1 MTTIQARF
9 RLDYGDF
16 QLDVDL
22 QLPGTGITVLFGH
35 SGSGKTTLLRCI
47 AGLQRAQ
54 QGFLGINGS
63 IWQDSERDLFLP
75 THQRPLGYVF
85 QEANL
90 FPHLTVRDNLHYG
103 LKRIKQNS
111 GAVKLEHTIEL
122 LGIGHLMER
131 MPERLSGGERQR
143 VAIARALALNPE
155 ILLMDEPLASLDFKR
170 KQEILP
176 FLSRLHQQLDI
187 PVLYVTH
194 AQQEVAQ
201 LADYLVIMADGR
213 EIASGLPAD
222 TLTRLDMPLAQD
234 KQQAATVW
242 QVTVA
247 EHEADYHLTR
257 VAFAG
262 GSLSLPTVDAEVG
275 TPLRVQIYARDVS
288 IALEAP
294 TATSILN
301 VLPAT
306 ITGIAD
312 DHSGQSVVQ
321 LRLPRMA
328 TETAPGSPRHFLHP
342 WRSEVSQSVGNRC
355 DQVGTQPLLAHITCK
370 SALLL
375 GLQVGMPVYA
385 QIKGTSILN

>member
-1 MTTIQARF
+1 
-9 RLDYGDF
+9 
-16 QLDVDL
+16 
-22 QLPGTGITVLFGH
+22 
-35 SGSGKTTLLRCI
+35 
-47 AGLQRAQ
+47 
-54 QGFLGINGS
+54 
-63 IWQDSERDLFLP
+63 
-75 THQRPLGYVF
+75 
-85 QEANL
+85 
-90 FPHLTVRDNLHYG
+90 
-103 LKRIKQNS
+103 
-111 GAVKLEHTIEL
+111 
-122 LGIGHLMER
+122 
-131 MPERLSGGERQR
+131 
-143 VAIARALALNPE
+143 
-155 ILLMDEPLASLDFKR
+155 MDEPLASLDFKR
-170 KQEILP
+170 KQEVLP
-176 FLSRLHQQLDI
+176 FLSRLHLQLDI

-242 QVTVA
+242 QATVA

-262 GSLSLPTVDAEVG
+262 GSLSLPAVDAEIG
-275 TPLRVQIYARDVS
+275 TQLRVQIYARDVS

-312 DHSGQSVVQ
+312 DYSGQSVVQ
-321 LRLPRMA
+321 M
-328 TETAPGSPRHFLHP
+328 
-342 WRSEVSQSVGNRC
+342 QVGN
-355 DQVGTQPLLAHITCK
+355 QPLLAHITRK

-375 GLQVGMPVYA
+375 GLQIGMPVYA
-385 QIKGTSILN
+385 QIKGTSILNQTTQEIYHENKCA

>member
-1 MTTIQARF
+1 MTTILARF
-9 RLDYGDF
+9 QLDYGGF
-16 QLDVDL
+16 KLDVDL
-22 QLPGTGITVLFGH
+22 KLPGAGITVLFGH

-47 AGLQRAQ
+47 AGLQRAP
-54 QGFLGINGS
+54 QGKLEINGNV
-63 IWQDSERDLFLP
+63 WQDSERGLFLP
-75 THQRPLGYVF
+75 THKRPLGYVF

-90 FPHLTVRDNLHYG
+90 FPHLTVRDNLYYG

-111 GAVKLEHTIEL
+111 GSVKLEHTIEL
-122 LGIGHLMER
+122 LGIGQLMER

-194 AQQEVAQ
+194 SQQEVAQ
-201 LADYLVIMADGR
+201 LADTLVILEDGQAL
-213 EIASGLPAD
+213 ASGPLSE
-222 TLTRLDMPLAQD
+222 TQSRLDVPLAQD
-234 KQQAATVW
+234 REAATVW
-242 QVTVA
+242 QTTVA
-247 EHEADYHLTR
+247 GHEADYHLTR

-262 GSLSLPTVDAEVG
+262 GSLSLPAVDAKIG

-301 VLPAT
+301 VLPA
-306 ITGIAD
+306 IISDIAD
-312 DHSGQSVVQ
+312 GRD
-321 LRLPRMA
+321 
-328 TETAPGSPRHFLHP
+328 
-342 WRSEVSQSVGNRC
+342 SQSLIRLQVGN
-355 DQVGTQPLLAHITCK
+355 QPLLAHISRK
-370 SALLL
+370 SVLLL
-375 GLQVGMPVYA
+375 GLQTGMAVYV
-385 QIKGTSILN
+385 QIKGTSTLSHQ

>member
-1 MTTIQARF
+1 MTHMTTIQARF
-9 RLDYGDF
+9 QLDYGDF
-16 QLDVDL
+16 KLDVDL
-22 QLPGTGITVLFGH
+22 KLPGTGITVLFGH

-47 AGLQRAQ
+47 AGLQHAP
-54 QGFLGINGS
+54 QGYLDINGS
-63 IWQDSERDLFLP
+63 IWQDSERGLFLP
-75 THQRPLGYVF
+75 TYKRPLGYVF

-90 FPHLTVRDNLHYG
+90 FPHLTVWDNLHFG
-103 LKRIKQNS
+103 LKRIKQNP
-111 GAVKLEHTIEL
+111 GAVKLEHAFEL
-122 LGIGHLMER
+122 LGIGHLMKR
-131 MPERLSGGERQR
+131 MPQRLSGGERQR

-155 ILLMDEPLASLDFKR
+155 ILLMDEPLASLDSKR

-194 AQQEVAQ
+194 AQQELAQ
-201 LADYLVIMADGR
+201 LADHLVIMADGR
-213 EIASGLPAD
+213 EIASGLPAA

-242 QVTVA
+242 QTTVA
-247 EHEADYHLTR
+247 EHETDYHLTH

-262 GSLSLPTVDAEVG
+262 GSLSLPMVDAKIG

-312 DHSGQSVVQ
+312 DHNSGQSVVQ
-321 LRLPRMA
+321 M
-328 TETAPGSPRHFLHP
+328 
-342 WRSEVSQSVGNRC
+342 QVGN
-355 DQVGTQPLLAHITCK
+355 QPLLAHITRK
-370 SALLL
+370 STLLL
-375 GLQVGMPVYA
+375 ELQLGMRVYV